1 MRKNKSIKSIYENKC
16 NNISSLPPTRHVSH
30 KALVLVF
37 WWIGFRMANA
47 DFLMSLTVLYIK
59 TSKQNINIG
68 VKLIFDKTQMLK
80 MLPYSHIINFDVKHM
95 KQKCLWSSTKYQI
108 GVTKVTKDMWILII
122 SWWNQKSYLWN
133 IYSQIRFSKK
143 HSYRMWFLE

>member
-1 MRKNKSIKSIYENKC
+1 MRTNVIIYHHCHQQDMYHIKHLFWC
-16 NNISSLPPTRHVSH
+16 FDGLDLGWPTQ
-30 KALVLVF
+30 
-37 WWIGFRMANA
+37 I
-47 DFLMSLTVLYIK
+47 FLMSLTVLCIK

-122 SWWNQKSYLWN
+122 SWWNQKSYLSN
-133 IYSQIRFSKK
+133 IYSQLRFSYHLK